1 MFKEFYKLDILI
13 TDYLTRIL
21 EAKNNHI
28 AIVSHVNPDGDAV
41 GSTMGLYHFL
51 KKDLQKNVD
60 VILPGNFP
68 SFLGWI
74 PGSEKIIIADKEMD
88 KAFQSLE
95 KADII
100 FCLDFNDTERTG
112 VLSQPLQKA
121 AADKF
126 LIDHHPNPNY
136 EFSYH
141 ISNIN
146 VSSTAELVYEL
157 IVSLGKQHLIDITI
171 AQCLYTG
178 IITDTGSFSYAC
190 NNPRTY
196 YITGHFINL
205 GLDGEHIHRMIYDNY
220 SEDRIRLLG
229 QCLSQNL
236 RTLPEY
242 ATAYIFLSQSD
253 LQRYSY
259 SEGDSEG
266 VVNYALSIKG
276 ISLAA
281 IFIERK
287 DQIKI
292 SFRSEGDVNVN
303 SLARRYFNGGGHKN
317 ASGGSSTQSLSDTIG
332 HFEQLIA
339 ELSKDDFSALKV
351 VQDNA

>member
-1 MFKEFYKLDILI
+1 LEIKI
-13 TDYLTRIL
+13 TDFLSKLLAT
-21 EAKNNHI
+21 KNKNI
-28 AIVSHVNPDGDAV
+28 TIVSHVNPDGDAV

-51 KKDLQKNVD
+51 KNDLQENVH

-68 SFLGWI
+68 TFLAWI
-74 PGSEKIIIADKEMD
+74 PGSDNIIIAEKDKNR
-88 KAFQSLE
+88 AFE
-95 KADII
+95 CIERADII
-100 FCLDFNDTERTG
+100 FCLDFNDTQRTG
-112 VLSQPLQKA
+112 ILSQPLQGA

-126 LIDHHPNPNY
+126 LIDHHPNPKD
-136 EFSYH
+136 EFKYQ
-141 ISNIN
+141 ISDIH

-178 IITDTGSFSYAC
+178 IVTDTGSFSYAC

-205 GLDGEHIHRMIYDNY
+205 GLDGEHIHRLVYDNY
-220 SEDRIRLLG
+220 SEDRIRLIG
-229 QCLSQNL
+229 QSLSQNL
-236 RTLPEY
+236 KTLPDY
-242 ATAYIFLSQSD
+242 GTAYIFLSQSD
-253 LQRYSY
+253 LQRYNY

-276 ISLAA
+276 VSLAA

-287 DQIKI
+287 DLIKI

-303 SLARRYFNGGGHKN
+303 YLARQYFDGGGHKN
-317 ASGGSSTQSLSDTIG
+317 ASGGSSKQSLSSTIEY
-332 HFEQLIA
+332 FEQLIA